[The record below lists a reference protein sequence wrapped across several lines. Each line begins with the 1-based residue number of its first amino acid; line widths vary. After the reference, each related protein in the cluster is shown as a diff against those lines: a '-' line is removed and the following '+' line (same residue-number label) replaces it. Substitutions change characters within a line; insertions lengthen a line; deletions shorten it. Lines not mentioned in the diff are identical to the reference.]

1 MGKVEELVIGRD
13 EKVRGAKLTVISKT
27 GQRKI
32 AHRPVQK
39 LIPFKIVAENNISDE
54 DPSYQVA
61 EVVDENIS
69 RRPTRKAA
77 NEGQNL
83 RTVRE
88 QYCVN
93 KGRM

>member
-13 EKVRGAKLTVISKT
+13 EKVRGAKLRVLSKT

-39 LIPFKIVAENNISDE
+39 LIPFEIVAENNISDE
-54 DPSYQVA
+54 DPSYQMA
-61 EVVDENIS
+61 EVVDENIN

-77 NEGQNL
+77 NEEQNL
-83 RTVRE
+83 RRVRE
-88 QYCVN
+88 QYC
-93 KGRM
+93 